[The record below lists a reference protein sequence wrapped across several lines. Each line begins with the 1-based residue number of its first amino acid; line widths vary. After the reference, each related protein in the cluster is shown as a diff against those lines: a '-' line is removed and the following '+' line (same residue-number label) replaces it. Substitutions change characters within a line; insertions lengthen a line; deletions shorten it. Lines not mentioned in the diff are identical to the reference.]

1 MTTAPPPAAPPR
13 PAVRTTRPATLAAAF
28 SRGDVG
34 YQYFVNQF
42 AGALSPRTARAEL
55 DALAPD
61 QAAAV
66 RDWIDSVKLW
76 DRATG
81 RLWPL
86 CGGAAVEEALVRW
99 RLDLAVA
106 AAAAR
111 VRADPAAPQFP
122 ALLDV
127 LEGRTELPR
136 PAAEPAAAPAAAPE
150 PAPRP
155 EPVAAAA

>member
-1 MTTAPPPAAPPR
+1 MTKPAPLSL
-13 PAVRTTRPATLAAAF
+13 TEFAAAF
-28 SRGDVG
+28 SRGEVPAN
-34 YQYFVNQF
+34 YFV
-42 AGALSPRTARAEL
+42 GAYADKLTPKTAREEL
-55 DALAPD
+55 DSLTPD
-61 QAAAV
+61 QAAAI
-66 RDWIDSVKLW
+66 REWIDYARLW
-76 DRATG
+76 DRDIE